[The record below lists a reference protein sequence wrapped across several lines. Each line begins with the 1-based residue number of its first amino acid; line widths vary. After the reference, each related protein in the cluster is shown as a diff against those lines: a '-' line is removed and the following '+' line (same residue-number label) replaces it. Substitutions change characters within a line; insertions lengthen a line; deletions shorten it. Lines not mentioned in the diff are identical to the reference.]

1 MKKAVGI
8 AGLETIKD
16 KKGKTKHAVTFLN
29 NFDTWKKE
37 HPKFNLTV
45 LDARSFKELPDPMAA
60 IWDALRAI
68 GQIDMLLYSGHS
80 DSETLYVISR
90 YRQELEDSQRFIDFD
105 SDWSG
110 VKFSTDAKIYLEGCQ
125 AGGQN
130 GKKFDVCIAQ
140 NIADKT
146 GVKVFAYVWKSS
158 QKEKGREKYYQL
170 PEHGGFVEF
179 TTKTLIDP
187 YHLED

>member
-1 MKKAVGI
+1 MKKAIGL
-8 AGLETIKD
+8 AGLETIKGKND
-16 KKGKTKHAVTFLN
+16 KIIHAVTFLN
-29 NFDTWKKE
+29 NFDTWRKD
-37 HPKFNLTV
+37 HPAFDLTV
-45 LDARSFKELPDPMAA
+45 LDARSFKDLPDPMAA
-60 IWDALRAI
+60 IWDALKTA
-68 GQIDMLLYSGHS
+68 GEIDTLIYSGHS
-80 DSETLYVISR
+80 DTETLYMVSR
-90 YRQELEDSQRFIDFD
+90 YRQELEDSQRFIGFD
-105 SDWSG
+105 SDWGG
-110 VKFSTDAKIYLEGCQ
+110 VKFAPNAEIYLAGCQ

-140 NIADKT
+140 DIADKT

-158 QKEKGREKYYQL
+158 QKEKGKDRYYQL